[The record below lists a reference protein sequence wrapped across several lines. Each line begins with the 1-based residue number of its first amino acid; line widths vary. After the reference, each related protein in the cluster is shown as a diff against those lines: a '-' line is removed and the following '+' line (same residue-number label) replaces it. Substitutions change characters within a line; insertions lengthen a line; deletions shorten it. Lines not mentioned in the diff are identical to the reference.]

1 MKTIIIIEDDQKP
14 TDFIRE
20 AILELFKPEEVN
32 IIDSIEKIEGLNEAI
47 NDGSSKEWM
56 SKNLSKTFDLII
68 IDVALTGGY
77 DEKGLELLQQ
87 LDLNDNFI
95 VLSKYDPNN
104 FKIKVEIGRNFINK
118 QKNRD
123 WRLIRPI
130 KRLIKEKIM

>member
-20 AILELFKPEEVN
+20 AILELFIPEEVN

-47 NDGSSKEWM
+47 NDGSGKEWI

-77 DEKGLELLQQ
+77 DEKGLELFQQ

-104 FKIKVEIGRNFINK
+104 FRIKVEIGRNFINK